1 MLGTSCTGAPDPGEA
16 GLVEPLGAVLM
27 ELSKGGGA
35 KGINIDDVT
44 AQLERLTQEYP
55 FQVGRALFPLIPC
68 VVEALLSKRWLQSHC
83 SWPCT

>member
-1 MLGTSCTGAPDPGEA
+1 MPPIFSTQCTGAPDPGEA

-55 FQVGRALFPLIPC
+55 FQVGAGHIPYI
-68 VVEALLSKRWLQSHC
+68 L
-83 SWPCT
+83 

>member
-1 MLGTSCTGAPDPGEA
+1 M
-16 GLVEPLGAVLM
+16 EPLGAVLM

-55 FQVGRALFPLIPC
+55 FQVGAGHIPYI
-68 VVEALLSKRWLQSHC
+68 L
-83 SWPCT
+83 